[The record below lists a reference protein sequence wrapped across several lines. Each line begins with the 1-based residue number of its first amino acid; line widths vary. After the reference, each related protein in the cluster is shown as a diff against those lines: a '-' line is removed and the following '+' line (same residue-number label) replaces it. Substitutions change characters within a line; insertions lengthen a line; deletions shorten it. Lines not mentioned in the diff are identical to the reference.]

1 MSEEKNN
8 LFGSDAFSP
17 KEIAEKVE
25 NIGVAKARLPLLSM
39 IMLGILAGAF
49 IALGAMFFVTVTSDP
64 NLSFGWNRLIGG
76 IVFSLGLVMVTIA
89 GAELFTGNNLIV
101 MAWADKKISTG
112 EVLKNWL
119 VVCVSNF
126 VGAVLIAILLF
137 MARHHDMNKGSVG
150 ELYLKIAEAKCTI
163 SWEKAYFSGILCNIL
178 VCLAVWM
185 AQAGRTVWD
194 KVIVI
199 IFPVAAFVAAGF
211 EHSIANMFYIP
222 MGIFI
227 QSEKGSPEELITW
240 IGLFKNLGPVILGN
254 LTGGSVFVAM
264 IYYVIYGRKNQNKI
278 N

>member
-39 IMLGILAGAF
+39 VMLGLLAGAF
-49 IALGAMFFVTVTSDP
+49 VALGAMFFVTVTSDP
-64 NLSFGWNRLIGG
+64 NLSFGWSRLVGG
-76 IVFSLGLVMVTIA
+76 IVFSLGLVMVSIA

-112 EVLKNWL
+112 DVLKNWL
-119 VVCVSNF
+119 VVCFSNF
-126 VGAVLIAILLF
+126 IGAVLIAFLLF
-137 MARHHDMNKGSVG
+137 MARHHEMNKGAVG
-150 ELYLKIAEAKCTI
+150 DLYLKIAEAKCNI

-185 AQAGRTVWD
+185 AQAGRSVWD

-227 QSEKGSPEELITW
+227 QAEQNTSGDLITW
-240 IGLFKNLGPVILGN
+240 IGLLNNLGPVILGN
-254 LTGGSVFVAM
+254 LTGGSVFVAL
-264 IYYVIYGRKNQNKI
+264 IYYVIYGKKKQL
-278 N
+278 

>member
-39 IMLGILAGAF
+39 VMLGILAGAF
-49 IALGAMFFVTVTSDP
+49 VALGAMFFVTVTSDP
-64 NLSFGWNRLIGG
+64 NLSFGWSRLVGG
-76 IVFSLGLVMVTIA
+76 IVFSLGLIMVSIA

-101 MAWADKKISTG
+101 MAWADKKISTR
-112 EVLKNWL
+112 EVVKNWL
-119 VVCVSNF
+119 VVCFSNF
-126 VGAVLIAILLF
+126 IGAILIAFLLF
-137 MARHHDMNKGSVG
+137 MARHHDMNKGAVG
-150 ELYLKIAEAKCTI
+150 ELYLKIAEAKCSI

-185 AQAGRTVWD
+185 AQAGRSVWD

-227 QSEKGSPEELITW
+227 QSEQNTNGDLITW
-240 IGLFKNLGPVILGN
+240 FGLLNNLGPVILGN
-254 LTGGSVFVAM
+254 LTGGSVFVAF
-264 IYYVIYGRKNQNKI
+264 IYYVIYGRKKSL
-278 N
+278 